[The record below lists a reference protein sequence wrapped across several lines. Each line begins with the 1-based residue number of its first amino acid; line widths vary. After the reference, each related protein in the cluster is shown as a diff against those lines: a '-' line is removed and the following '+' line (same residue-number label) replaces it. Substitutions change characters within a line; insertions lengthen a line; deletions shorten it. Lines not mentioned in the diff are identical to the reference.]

1 LAVLR
6 LLGILLSGIRRIR
19 VMCFGGG
26 SSGPSAEELYQK
38 KKPVFGALPSLDTG
52 GEKVDRESGLKDVP
66 KMRTGTKQR
75 SLLMMEYK

>member
-19 VMCFGGG
+19 AMCFGG

-38 KKPVFGALPSLDTG
+38 RKPVFGDLPSLDTG